1 VECLGV
7 AIDCSTLY
15 STEPEQAE
23 ESLLAEPI
31 FPPLCSENIEQR
43 FAFAPGRARAQRHV
57 QIWLAEISVPLR
69 NLVFENELVTE
80 GVPRQVGH
88 YPVVLV
94 PVVARVGKDDIRS
107 KLAGETLER
116 ILDRVE
122 MGREIAV
129 AEFVQAD
136 CLARC
141 WSKELPR
148 SALGLTR
155 TVSSGAPDNP
165 SEFRSRSSARQLRQ
179 RATAAN
185 LDVVRVCADA
195 KDFERRCRPRQAQP

>member
-15 STEPEQAE
+15 STKSEQAE
-23 ESLLAEPI
+23 ESLFAEPVL
-31 FPPLCSENIEQR
+31 PPLCSENVEQP
-43 FAFAPGRARAQRHV
+43 FAFAPGRARAQGHV
-57 QIWLAEISVPLR
+57 QVRLAEISVPLR
-69 NLVFENELVTE
+69 NLVLENELVTE

-88 YPVVLV
+88 YSVVLV
-94 PVVARVGKDDIRS
+94 PVVARVGEDDIRS
-107 KLAGETLER
+107 KLASQTLER
-116 ILDRVE
+116 ILDRIE

-148 SALGLTR
+148 SELGLAR
-155 TVSSGAPDNP
+155 TGSSGAPDNP

-179 RATAAN
+179 RATAPN
-185 LDVVRVCADA
+185 LDVVRMRADA
-195 KDFERRCRPRQAQP
+195 KDLERRSRPREDQP